1 MFSKH
6 WISKL
11 YSGRSVANKGQ
22 EKNVSTQLQYTYIYT
37 TTIKYQN
44 MALGSNGLVN
54 DSIARNEGGRACC

>member
-11 YSGRSVANKGQ
+11 YSGSVANKGQ

-44 MALGSNGLVN
+44 MALGSNH
-54 DSIARNEGGRACC
+54 SR

>member
-44 MALGSNGLVN
+44 MALGSNH
-54 DSIARNEGGRACC
+54 SR